1 MSGKADSEAE
11 RLAQTIN
18 EQPDSLHG
26 DYTPAVHALVRL
38 GLAALP
44 VVVPL
49 LESEDRFTRLRAQ
62 RVLEG
67 VTREWVKRSAAPKT
81 RPGATYRWRA
91 LWSENGDYDWQAD
104 AAARAASVTRWRE
117 WLRRAQP

>member
-1 MSGKADSEAE
+1 MNGQAHSEAL
-11 RLAQTIN
+11 RLAQAIN
-18 EQPDSLHG
+18 EQPDALHG

-44 VVVPL
+44 AVLPL

-67 VTREWVKRSAAPKT
+67 VTREWAARHTPPRT
-81 RPGATYRWRA
+81 RPGAAHRWRA
-91 LWSENGDYDWQAD
+91 LWSLNGNYDWEAD
-104 AAARAASVTRWRE
+104 AAARARSVTLWKE
-117 WLRRAQP
+117 WLRRPQP